1 MNKTGFID
9 WKHPV
14 GAGWF
19 QLTGSIDS
27 VTAGQF
33 TSAVLNWLD
42 KKPEASAPFVL
53 YLNSIGGNVHDA
65 IAIREMI
72 NLMRRQSHKV
82 FIVILRAAS
91 CANIVATAGDEV
103 YMGQNSWWMIHAV
116 KSAADGEQR
125 DLECE
130 ANIVKLLNE
139 QTMTLIAS
147 PQLSAEQ
154 LKQMVQTQSTLW
166 LSAEQCLQNG
176 LINGILAEPPIAV
189 RKQ

>member
-1 MNKTGFID
+1 MNNDGYVD

-19 QLTGSIDS
+19 QLTGSVDS
-27 VTAGQF
+27 TMAGNF
-33 TSAVLNWLD
+33 TSAVLNWLG
-42 KKPEASAPFVL
+42 KKPEQSTPYVL

-72 NLMRRQSHKV
+72 NLMRRQSYKV
-82 FIVILRAAS
+82 IVIVLRSAS

-103 YMGQNSWWMIHAV
+103 YMGQNSWWMTHAV

-125 DLECE
+125 DLESE

-139 QTMTLIAS
+139 QTLTLMAS

-154 LKQMVQTQSTLW
+154 LKQMVQTQSTVW
-166 LSAEQCLQNG
+166 MNAQQCWQHG
-176 LINGILAEPPIAV
+176 LINGILREPAIAV